1 MGAKPQR
8 IVVEETMAG
17 RQGIVIT
24 NLFPN
29 PVEKTRGMFVWQET
43 RRLLERHG
51 YKLRVLSP
59 LPWVPPFLRTT
70 SKFAHAGV
78 PASAEVE
85 DLRVLYPRHPVTPR
99 VGRSLYGQF
108 MYWSLSRL
116 FSRLQKTRP
125 AEFVLAHY
133 AFPDGYAA
141 MRLAR
146 RHGLPLLVKVRGSDV
161 NVFTRQAAR
170 RRLTVR
176 TLESADRVIAVSEAL
191 KTKMIDLGVPA
202 EKISVVT
209 NGVNAQR
216 FIPRDRAAS
225 RRDLGLEADPFT
237 FLFIGS
243 LRPLKGVLT
252 MLQAFRA
259 IQVEKRRD
267 ARLVI
272 IGGGEL
278 QEELE
283 RRIERYGLS
292 DQVRLLPPMEHSEI
306 PRWFGACDCLVLPST
321 NEGYP
326 NVVVEA
332 LAAARPVIASRVG
345 GIPEIVADGRSGILV
360 PPGRPWPL
368 TDAMVTMIDGFD
380 FDPAASPA
388 AQRSWED
395 VSDDMDALIES
406 AIAERGVAG

>member
-1 MGAKPQR
+1 
-8 IVVEETMAG
+8 MAG

-51 YKLRVLSP
+51 YDLRVLSP
-59 LPWVPPFLRTT
+59 LPWVPPFLRTEPR
-70 SKFAHAGV
+70 FAHAQV

-85 DLRVLYPRHPVTPR
+85 GLRVHYPRHLVTPR
-99 VGRSLYGQF
+99 VGRSFYGQF
-108 MYWSLSRL
+108 MVWSLSGLFRRL
-116 FSRLQKTRP
+116 LKSRP

-176 TLESADRVIAVSEAL
+176 TLERADRVIAVSEAL
-191 KTKMIDLGVPA
+191 KSKMVDLGV
-202 EKISVVT
+202 ESGKITVVT
-209 NGVNAQR
+209 NGVNADR
-216 FIPRDRAAS
+216 FVPRDRAAS

-237 FLFIGS
+237 FLFVGS

-252 MLQAFRA
+252 LLQAFRA
-259 IQVEKRRD
+259 IQAEKRRD

-278 QEELE
+278 KGELE
-283 RRIERYGLS
+283 RRIERYGLG
-292 DQVRLLPPMEHSEI
+292 DQVRLLPPVEHTEI

-345 GIPEIVADGRSGILV
+345 GIPEIVVDGKSGILV
-360 PPGRPWPL
+360 PPGEPWPL
-368 TDAMVTMIDGFD
+368 TDAMVSMIDGFD

-388 AQRSWED
+388 AMRSWED

-406 AIAERGVAG
+406 AIAEREVAR